1 MKIHLRSID
10 DLHAFVEQYHPPVQ
24 VVAQIIERKLR
35 VFPDAEQY
43 PNASVM
49 MDDLRAF
56 LARYRGHE
64 LPLFMRP

>member
-1 MKIHLRSID
+1 MRIPLRTID
-10 DLHAFVEQYHPPVQ
+10 DLQRFVDEYQPTVD
-24 VVAQIIERKLR
+24 VLAQIIQRKLQ

-56 LARYRGHE
+56 LARYSGQE
-64 LPLFMRP
+64 LPMFIP

>member
-1 MKIHLRSID
+1 MRIPLRTID
-10 DLHAFVEQYHPPVQ
+10 DLQRFVDEYQPTVE
-24 VVAQIIERKLR
+24 VLAQSIHHKLQ

-49 MDDLRAF
+49 MDDLRRF
-56 LARYRGHE
+56 LARHRGHE

>member
-1 MKIHLRSID
+1 MRIPLRTID
-10 DLHAFVEQYHPPVQ
+10 DLQRFVDEYQPTVQ
-24 VVAQIIERKLR
+24 VVAQIIERKLQ

-49 MDDLRAF
+49 MDDLHRF

>member
-10 DLHAFVEQYHPPVQ
+10 DLQRFVDEYQPTVE
-24 VVAQIIERKLR
+24 VLAQIIHRKLQ

-43 PNASVM
+43 PHASAM